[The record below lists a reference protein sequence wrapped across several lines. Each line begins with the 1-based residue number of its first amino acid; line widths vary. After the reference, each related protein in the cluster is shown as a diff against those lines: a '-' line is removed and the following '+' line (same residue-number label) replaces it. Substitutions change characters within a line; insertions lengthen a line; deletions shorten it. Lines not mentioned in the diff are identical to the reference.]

1 MSPQRHNGAARA
13 SQRAARPSSTSRNE
27 AMRATSD
34 DNDDPRLTRFR
45 AWCDARGIVTN
56 DDAIQVKSLPCG
68 AEDDALGATPGRRHY
83 AVFARRRIEEGETL
97 FEIPKTSLLCAANS
111 ERMRAF
117 VERGALGGGLALN
130 CVAMGELMRDDDD
143 ADDAED
149 DFWSGFKSI
158 LPLQGER
165 SLPMFW
171 DEEDRA
177 RTLRG
182 TELAEHLAEDD
193 EAFEEDFETCVDA
206 IGAEETRKMGL
217 TVEKFKAVAS
227 MAASRAFFVGGK
239 YQEALVP
246 CADMFNHK
254 TGENS
259 VAVFGMEDEDEDED
273 DANGSDQDEDDAND
287 ALVIKTVKEVKA
299 GEELYNTFGEQSN
312 ASLLHK
318 YGFCEEHNVDTA
330 TVTLDV
336 SLFENVFGEKTMHE
350 CYEAL
355 KLNDELN
362 EELIEFFENGKY
374 YEITAKGGVEA
385 EFRDVVRV
393 VGRALRRLEVD
404 VPSDRSMMNAI
415 LLARL
420 KRYGDLGDLNADLHE
435 DVSGGR
441 SPAGGGVVGERA
453 ARLVRRQEV
462 DLILAN
468 YN

>member
-1 MSPQRHNGAARA
+1 ME
-13 SQRAARPSSTSRNE
+13 T
-27 AMRATSD
+27 
-34 DNDDPRLTRFR
+34 NDDPRLTRFR
-45 AWCDARGIVTN
+45 AWCDGRGIVTN
-56 DDAIQVKSLPCG
+56 DDAIEVKSLPCG
-68 AEDDALGATPGRRHY
+68 AAADALGATPGRRHY
-83 AVFARRRIEEGETL
+83 CVFARRDIEDGETL

-111 ERMRAF
+111 ERMREF
-117 VERGALGGGLALN
+117 VERGELGGGLALN
-130 CVAMGELMRDDDD
+130 CAAMGELMRDEEDG
-143 ADDAED
+143 DDAED
-149 DFWSGFKSI
+149 DFWSGFKAI
-158 LPLQGER
+158 LPLCGER

-206 IGAEETRKMGL
+206 IGAEESEKMGL

-227 MAASRAFFVGGK
+227 MAASRAFYVGGK
-239 YQEALVP
+239 YQEAFVP

-254 TGENS
+254 TGANS
-259 VAVFGMEDEDEDED
+259 VAVFGVEDEDAD
-273 DANGSDQDEDDAND
+273 DANGSDEDADGASD
-287 ALVIKTVKEVKA
+287 SLVIKTVKEVKA

-336 SLFENVFGEKTMHE
+336 SLFEDVFGEKTMHE
-350 CYEAL
+350 CYDVL
-355 KLNDELN
+355 KSNGELN
-362 EELIEFFENGKY
+362 EELIEFFEHGKY
-374 YEITAKGGVEA
+374 YEITAKGGVEP
-385 EFRDVVRV
+385 EFRDVARV
-393 VGRALRRLEVD
+393 VRRALCRLEVEIS
-404 VPSDRSMMNAI
+404 SDRAMVNAL

-420 KRYGDLGDLNADLHE
+420 KRYGDLSDLNADLHE

-462 DLILAN
+462 DLILSN

>member
-1 MSPQRHNGAARA
+1 
-13 SQRAARPSSTSRNE
+13 
-27 AMRATSD
+27 MRATSD

-130 CVAMGELMRDDDD
+130 CVAMGELMRDDVD